1 MNPVLLDTHALI
13 WWANGSRSLSAR
25 ARRLLEH
32 DATTVIVSAATAWEI
47 ATKVRLGRLVWSTDQ
62 SVEGYCAA
70 QRFALLPVSFAHAE
84 RAGSWTGA
92 HGDPFDRMLAA
103 QCHIERVPLVT
114 SDTAFAAFGIETL
127 W

>member
-1 MNPVLLDTHALI
+1 VNGILLDTHALI

-47 ATKVRLGRLVWSTDQ
+47 ATKVRLGRVVWAANQ

-84 RAGSWTGA
+84 RAGSWTA
-92 HGDPFDRMLAA
+92 SHGDPFDRMLAA
-103 QCHIERVPLVT
+103 QSHIERLPLLT
-114 SDTAFAAFGIETL
+114 NDTALGVFGIETV